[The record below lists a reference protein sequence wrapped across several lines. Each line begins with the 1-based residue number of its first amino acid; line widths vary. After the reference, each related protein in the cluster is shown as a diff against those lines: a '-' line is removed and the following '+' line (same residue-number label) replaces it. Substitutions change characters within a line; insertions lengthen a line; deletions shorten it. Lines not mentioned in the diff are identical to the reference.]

1 MFPQLRK
8 EVFCMARK
16 GTMSEGLKQAIAQE
30 LGVYDQVSNNGWGAV
45 SSRDCGRMVQK
56 AIEIAE
62 RSMAAR

>member
-1 MFPQLRK
+1 
-8 EVFCMARK
+8 MARK

-30 LGVYDQVSNNGWGAV
+30 LGVYDQVSNGGWGSV

-62 RSMAAR
+62 RSMATR

>member
-1 MFPQLRK
+1 
-8 EVFCMARK
+8 MARK

-30 LGVYDQVSNNGWGAV
+30 LGVYDQVSNSGWGAV